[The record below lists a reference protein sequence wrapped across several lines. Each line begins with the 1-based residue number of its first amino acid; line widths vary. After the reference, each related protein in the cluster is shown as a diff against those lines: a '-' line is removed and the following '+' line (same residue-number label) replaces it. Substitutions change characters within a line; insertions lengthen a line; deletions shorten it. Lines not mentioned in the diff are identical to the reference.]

1 MPLGALHWGMAASA
15 QRSALTSPVTS
26 PATTP
31 VAGNR
36 AGARLIGIS
45 HMAFYRGWLQGL
57 PLRDMADLYLDQD
70 IDLRVARSTLLW
82 IRDALRKA
90 ALRNGRYGEARLL
103 RTRIAVR
110 SLPEPDRHGMAPPP
124 DIEEFRDR
132 VDPSGFYDS
141 ETLMSLYL
149 ERYPADP
156 KEEQRRRL
164 MQRQMDTLHLLE
176 RMLVTQPHLDDSVH
190 AWFDTGPAMRL
201 SRAGLKTIGQMK
213 SRMERD
219 GYHWYNKV
227 RGLGE
232 RGAARLLRWFQ
243 AQEESLGPI
252 SASIGIPPRQAAP
265 VARARPTQLIET
277 LMAPSAGAPNSD
289 AEPLPTRGVPAAKLP
304 IPAPLESL
312 LFDASEP
319 ARAGAQIMARNDR
332 EAVDAWLDARGG
344 SMATLRSYRKEAER
358 LVLWAVMERGKRL
371 ADLTVED
378 CGAFREWIA
387 GLGRTDPSAWPFR
400 IAQETWIGSPGIT
413 RHDPRWRPFY
423 GPLSAKSALY
433 AITVAGSLMGWLARV
448 AYLQRNPFDALGK
461 ARFNDPSSSAIGG
474 DEMVRAFSASQW
486 EAICH
491 AAAALDAKSDT
502 ARYGL
507 LMNLAV
513 STGMRV
519 SEIAGATMGAIYRAK
534 DEVEGKGGMEDGAAE
549 RWMLAVVGKGG
560 KRRVV
565 PLLPE
570 VIDLLQ
576 EAHGL
581 TRSPDW
587 DPRAMPPGVPLVP
600 RAGTPDEDDGK
611 AGQPATPAA
620 GGCLSPAA
628 VARIM
633 SRVFEQAAAALEA
646 RGRRMDAADVRRGTA
661 HWIRHTTGKRLAD
674 AGVPPHV
681 IQKLLGHASLGTTGI
696 YTDTTG
702 RDIWDAA
709 SRVLRPR
716 ADGAFAQ

>member
-1 MPLGALHWGMAASA
+1 MPHGALHWGMAASA

-31 VAGNR
+31 AEGNR
-36 AGARLIGIS
+36 VGARLIGIS

-110 SLPEPDRHGMAPPP
+110 SLPEPDRHGIAPPP

-132 VDPSGFYDS
+132 VDPGGVYDS
-141 ETLMSLYL
+141 ETLIRLYL
-149 ERYPADP
+149 ERYPVDP
-156 KEEQRRRL
+156 KEEQRSRL
-164 MQRQMDTLHLLE
+164 MQRQMDALHLLE
-176 RMLVTQPHLDDSVH
+176 RMLVTQPHMDDSVY

-201 SRAGLKTIGQMK
+201 SQAGLKTIGQLK
-213 SRMERD
+213 LRMERD

-243 AQEESLGPI
+243 AQEESLGQI

-265 VARARPTQLIET
+265 ARARPTQLVEN
-277 LMAPSAGAPNSD
+277 LMAPGAGAPNNA
-289 AEPLPTRGVPAAKLP
+289 AEHLPTRRVLTVQSPVPV
-304 IPAPLESL
+304 PLESL

-319 ARAGAQIMARNDR
+319 ARAGAQIMARHDR
-332 EAVDAWLDARGG
+332 EAVEAWLDARGG
-344 SMATLRSYRKEAER
+344 SVATLRSYRKEAER

-387 GLGRTDPSAWPFR
+387 GLGRTEPAAWPFR
-400 IAQETWIGSPGIT
+400 IAQESWIGSPGIA

-423 GPLSAKSALY
+423 GPLGAKSAGY
-433 AITVAGSLMGWLARV
+433 AITVAGSLMGWLTRV
-448 AYLQRNPFDALGK
+448 AYLQRNPFAALGK
-461 ARFNDPSSSAIGG
+461 ARFDDPSSSTIGG

-486 EAICH
+486 EAISRE
-491 AAAALDAKSDT
+491 AAALDATSST
-502 ARYGL
+502 VRHEL
-507 LMNLAV
+507 LMNIAV

-519 SEIAGATMGAIYRAK
+519 SEIASATMGAIYRAR
-534 DEVEGKGGMEDGAAE
+534 DEAEGKDGMEGVATE

-570 VIDLLQ
+570 VISLLQ

-581 TRSPDW
+581 VVSPDW
-587 DPRAMPPGVPLVP
+587 DPRTMPPRTPLVP
-600 RAGTPDEDDGK
+600 RAGATDDDDGN
-611 AGQPATPAA
+611 GGLPAPTAA

-633 SRVFEQAAAALEA
+633 SRVFEQAATSLEA

-709 SRVLRPR
+709 SRVLRP
-716 ADGAFAQ
+716 

>member
-1 MPLGALHWGMAASA
+1 MPLSALHLGMAASPRRKVLA
-15 QRSALTSPVTS
+15 SSAISS
-26 PATTP
+26 PATAP
-31 VAGNR
+31 VAGGS

-57 PLRDMADLYLDQD
+57 PLREMADMYLDQD

-110 SLPEPDRHGMAPPP
+110 SLPEPDRHGLVPPP
-124 DIEEFRDR
+124 DIEAFREQ
-132 VDPSGFYDS
+132 VDPSGFHDS
-141 ETLMSLYL
+141 ETLMGLYL

-156 KEEQRRRL
+156 KEERRHRL
-164 MQRQMDTLHLLE
+164 LQRQVDALNLLE
-176 RMLVTQPHLDDSVH
+176 RMLVTRPQLDDSVH

-201 SRAGLKTIGQMK
+201 SQAGLKTIRQMK
-213 SRMERD
+213 ARMERD
-219 GYHWYNKV
+219 GYHWYDKV

-232 RGAARLLRWFQ
+232 RGAARLLRWLRV
-243 AQEESLGPI
+243 QEESLGPVPT
-252 SASIGIPPRQAAP
+252 SIGIPPRQAAP
-265 VARARPTQLIET
+265 AVRARATQMIEN
-277 LMAPSAGAPNSD
+277 LMAPSADAQRLITETPSAGSAPA
-289 AEPLPTRGVPAAKLP
+289 AEPPV
-304 IPAPLESL
+304 PAPLESL

-319 ARAGAQIMARNDR
+319 TRAEAQIMARNDR
-332 EAVDAWLDARGG
+332 EAVEAWLDARGG
-344 SMATLRSYRKEAER
+344 SMATRRSYRKEAER

-387 GLGRTDPSAWPFR
+387 GLGRTEPPEWRFR
-400 IAQETWIGSPGIT
+400 ISQETWIGSPGIA

-423 GPLSAKSALY
+423 GPLSAKSAVY
-433 AITVAGSLMGWLARV
+433 AITVAGSLMGWLTRV

-461 ARFNDPSSSAIGG
+461 ARFHDPSSSTIGG

-486 EAICH
+486 EAICN
-491 AAAALDAKSDT
+491 AAAALDAQSGA
-502 ARYGL
+502 ARYRL

-534 DEVEGKGGMEDGAAE
+534 DEAGEKIGMEDGCAE
-549 RWMLAVVGKGG
+549 RWMLAVTGKGG

-570 VIDLLQ
+570 VINLMKA
-576 EAHGL
+576 AHGF
-581 TRSPDW
+581 TGASDW
-587 DPRAMPPGVPLVP
+587 DPRAMPPETPLVP
-600 RAGTPDEDDGK
+600 RAGASDEDDSKGRQTV
-611 AGQPATPAA
+611 APTA

-628 VARIM
+628 VARAM
-633 SRVFEQAAAALEA
+633 SRVFEQAAAALDA

-681 IQKLLGHASLGTTGI
+681 IQRLLGHASLGTTGI

-709 SRVLRPR
+709 SRVLRP
-716 ADGAFAQ
+716 